1 MFSKEKVKVRE
12 IQAGFE
18 NEHLPLGRKPS
29 NPLVQKYPGE
39 EKQLETEDSPSAV
52 LNPRSYF
59 LTCFDKPLT

>member
-59 LTCFDKPLT
+59 LTSLINL